1 MSVSESTRD
10 GLPPFFKGYEIEDM
24 LLDDLGDVVEL
35 EEITGLNRWGYD
47 AYKRELLKNPNS
59 VMLVARSLQ
68 PGQRVLG
75 FLAGWI
81 VEDELHINN
90 IAAHPAY
97 RRVGIGRGLL
107 EETVS
112 VGRRR
117 GAAFVLLEV
126 RASNEAAQ
134 QLYRKMGFETIGRRR
149 DYYRAPT
156 EDALVMKLEI

>member
-1 MSVSESTRD
+1 MRE

-24 LLDDLGDVVEL
+24 LLDDLGDVVKL

-90 IAAHPAY
+90 IASHPSY

-107 EETVS
+107 EEAVS

-117 GAAFVLLEV
+117 DAAFILLEV

-134 QLYRKMGFETIGRRR
+134 QLYRKTGFIIIGRRR

-156 EDALVMKLEI
+156 EDALVMKLEF

>member
-1 MSVSESTRD
+1 MSVSESMRE
-10 GLPPFFKGYEIEDM
+10 GLPPFYKGYAIEDM

-68 PGQRVLG
+68 PGQRALG

-90 IAAHPAY
+90 IASHPTY
-97 RRVGIGRGLL
+97 RRLGIGRALL
-107 EETVS
+107 EEAVLA
-112 VGRRR
+112 GRRR
-117 GAAFVLLEV
+117 GAAFILLEV

-134 QLYRKMGFETIGRRR
+134 QLYRKLGFVIIGRRR

-156 EDALVMKLEI
+156 EDALVMKLEF